1 MNIILKFILLKKNHI
16 SFFLII
22 VGISSNSIY
31 AQALARPNAWKKY
44 KREVIIQVGASG
56 FLGDLGGR
64 NTTGKDYS
72 PVDLEVAASRPAIS
86 AAYRYKFNK
95 NINWQSSINYL
106 LLSGNDKLT
115 TEQYRNNRNLNFR
128 SNIYE
133 LSTRIE
139 FGISSFK
146 RIGVYSLKKSL
157 VRSSKTRAYELIGFV
172 GVGAFYFNPKGM
184 DPTTGKYI
192 SLQPLHTEG
201 QGLPGGP
208 KQYKR
213 VAISLP
219 VGVAFHA
226 ILNKYWSVGLEFCYR
241 KTFTD
246 YIDDVSTTYY
256 DKIAL
261 AEAYGPTSALMSDPS
276 KGDIPTAS
284 SPNANGTR
292 AQRGDKN
299 KDSYMSLQ
307 ITVGR
312 FFPPKHGRTKLRS
325 KF

>member
-1 MNIILKFILLKKNHI
+1 MLKTKNYILLLVITSVI
-16 SFFLII
+16 SI
-22 VGISSNSIY
+22 NSIY
-31 AQALARPNAWKKY
+31 SQALARPNAWKKY
-44 KREVIIQVGASG
+44 RKEVLVQIGASG

-64 NTTGKDYS
+64 NTIGKDNS
-72 PVDLEVAASRPAIS
+72 PVDLDFISTRPSIS
-86 AAYRYKFNK
+86 AAFRYKLNK
-95 NINWQSSINYL
+95 NINWHSSFNYL
-106 LLSGNDKLT
+106 LLSGNDKNT
-115 TEQYRNNRNLNFR
+115 SEQYRSNRNLNFR
-128 SNIYE
+128 SSVYE

-146 RIGVYSLKKSL
+146 RVGVYRLKKSL
-157 VRSSKTRAYELIGFV
+157 LRPSKTRAYELIGFI

-184 DPTTGKYI
+184 DPSTGKYI
-192 SLQPLHTEG
+192 ALQPLHTEG

-213 VAISLP
+213 VSISLP
-219 VGVAFHA
+219 VGIALHA

-246 YIDDVSTTYY
+246 YIDDVSGTYY
-256 DKIAL
+256 DKTAL
-261 AEAYGPTSALMSDPS
+261 TDAYGPTSALMADPS

-284 SPNANGTR
+284 SPSADGTR
-292 AQRGDKN
+292 AQRGDRN